1 MILQLSAAGITCIDE
16 GTARMDEENINWRRM
31 RFKKNKVWLATD
43 SSGSPIK
50 KSGKVLIKYQI
61 KQPYQ
66 YWVKPQ
72 NVRPLDS
79 AETDETAPDA
89 KPPNERYADS
99 RPPNDDVIDSA
110 SRHAIRI
117 YTDGAAS
124 GNPGPAGIGI
134 VLQYGEYEKEIS
146 RYIGETTNNIA
157 ELEAIRAGLLELK
170 KKELPVRIYTDS
182 SYALGVLSQGWK
194 ARKNQEVVSAIR
206 EMIKGYKD
214 LKLIKVRGHAGHAQN
229 EQADKLARSAIK
241 NRSR

>member
-16 GTARMDEENINWRRM
+16 GTARMDEGNVNWRRM

-43 SSGSPIK
+43 SSGCPIK

-61 KQPYQ
+61 KQPYE
-66 YWVKPQ
+66 YWVKPE
-72 NVRPLDS
+72 NVRPLES
-79 AETDETAPDA
+79 VGTDKTAPDA
-89 KPPNERYADS
+89 KPEEERSAAGKKSTQQGLESAD
-99 RPPNDDVIDSA
+99 
-110 SRHAIRI
+110 RHAIRI

-157 ELEAIRAGLLELK
+157 ELEAIRTGLLELI
-170 KKELPVRIYTDS
+170 KKELPIRIYTDS
-182 SYALGVLSQGWK
+182 SYAHGVLSLGWK
-194 ARKNQEVVSAIR
+194 ARKNQEIVSAIR
-206 EMIKGYKD
+206 ELIEGYKD
-214 LKLIKVRGHAGHAQN
+214 VKLIKVRGHAGHAQN

-241 NRSR
+241 NRNR